1 MTKMMKALV
10 KAKPEKGLWLQ
21 DVPVPEI
28 EPNEVLIRIE
38 RTAICGTDMHI
49 YGWDDWA
56 KKNVPVPMV
65 VGHEYGGTVAA
76 IGSTVKRVRV
86 GDRVTGEGHVVGRR
100 SRNARAGRFHLDP
113 DTKGIGVNLPGAF
126 AEYLALPEFNV
137 IPLPDSLPLDIAAIL
152 DPLGNAVHTALAFDL
167 VGEDVLITGAGPIGI
182 MAAAIAER
190 AGARRIVLTDIED
203 WRLDF
208 AKTLTSRT
216 RMVNTMSEDLKDVMT
231 AIGMEEGFDVGLE
244 MSGARP
250 ALEQMLDT
258 MLMGGSIAMLG
269 IPSKPYPVDLGL
281 IVGKALTLKGIYGR
295 QMYETWHIALTGY
308 GAVTDQEMFDA
319 STAMHDM
326 LVVTES
332 VGIAMGMLITT
343 LHAAGLATLTHT
355 PAPMNFLRDICGR
368 PKTEKPLILLVV
380 GHPAENATVPAHALK
395 KKPFDQITKIWE

>member
-295 QMYETWHIALTGY
+295 QMYETWYKMLALLDSGLDMSAMITHRFEAKDWQQAFNLMETRKTGK
-308 GAVTDQEMFDA
+308 V
-319 STAMHDM
+319 
-326 LVVTES
+326 
-332 VGIAMGMLITT
+332 
-343 LHAAGLATLTHT
+343 
-355 PAPMNFLRDICGR
+355 
-368 PKTEKPLILLVV
+368 IL
-380 GHPAENATVPAHALK
+380 
-395 KKPFDQITKIWE
+395 DWTKI